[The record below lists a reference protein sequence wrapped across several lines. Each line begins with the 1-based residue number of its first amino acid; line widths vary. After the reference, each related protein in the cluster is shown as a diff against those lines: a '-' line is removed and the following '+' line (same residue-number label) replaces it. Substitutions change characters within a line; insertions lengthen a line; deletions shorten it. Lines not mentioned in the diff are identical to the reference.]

1 MNFVIQI
8 SRLFQWLLVSV
19 RKKSPCVQKAEVICS
34 KKKAAIQTADVICLN
49 KTVVVPTTGEVDT
62 LQAHAHVYPVSKV

>member
-1 MNFVIQI
+1 M
-8 SRLFQWLLVSV
+8 
-19 RKKSPCVQKAEVICS
+19 AAGICS
-34 KKKAAIQTADVICLN
+34 EKNPHAFKRLTLSVKKKTAIQTADAICLN